1 MIRRKRVGLIISLIL
16 AVSCL
21 CASASTVVA
30 SETRDY
36 KAEIEAAYT
45 QYKDVVADSG
55 ITGEN
60 SGDRYESCYENALSA
75 ANLDDEVAAER
86 LGVLTDIGVLA
97 EKRKAQKDLLASNF
111 EGEIESSSL
120 SAAEKIANE
129 FLTKFVLGENDLKT
143 AAAFNEK
150 KAELEKLLTDYE
162 AAVQNIKDEDV
173 AEFEAYRTN
182 MAEEIGD
189 KFTALTINGVDSVGN
204 KVYGSYSTAQHNT
217 LKGIFEKYVTRTNEG
232 GVTTDAPKDGGEL
245 DKIEYDALEVG
256 QRRKDLE
263 DVRDEAIK
271 GLEGVPRNVLETTY
285 ALYNDYL
292 YLNGKIDEL
301 AAVAPGSDE
310 LIQAESALETIA
322 DELKALKNGFES
334 FCNGASDDVRKKY
347 SEKEKTLSDFFDGT
361 NLDVKVTEYVS
372 SLSDDKYDPTVTVTA
387 YYKDEFG
394 GSLYEAKVFPSTN
407 DGGKLQV
414 YANANG
420 AAKRTANNLIKEEN
434 KSLSVAYLLNVI
446 VYRGYREYK
455 VPTSIL
461 YGDVMKDVCFRIEID
476 LNKYYEN
483 YCKTTG
489 YEQDKFANVKNAY
502 DAVKGGDG
510 ALCYGYGDG
519 AIEKALAAGNKQTEL
534 TEGRLVF
541 YTTSLNNLCIAGTG
555 LENWLTDPWTYVIL
569 IVAVILLIVII
580 RLVVKHWKYTIKFI
594 VNGGSHVPSVRVSK
608 GEAIVLPESPVKT
621 GLVFG
626 GWFVDSACTVR
637 FLENKLNRR
646 RGYKLYAKWSAPVS
660 AEVLT
665 SFYDGL
671 RTRMSSYEKR
681 SFKPTLGMVEK
692 DLIANMFGKETYII
706 LYLALDPEKAAEIV
720 DVPVRYSHKDKKFAS
735 LPTKLIISDPQ
746 TYADALKLTEYTMR
760 SKGLQLMDEDRLPEL
775 IASTVEE
782 RTNGFAYFVRNERV
796 AATTADYFELLRITV
811 KSYVMEA
818 DSGKFKPGDR
828 FTFARIYYDAKSVD
842 LYLPSVKGIKELE
855 KGSRKPRFGDTP
867 VHIVICDN
875 SDIEKAF
882 GLIEKAMLYYGFTK
896 HPENSNDLEDVILS
910 DTNGFAYTVR
920 F

>member
-1 MIRRKRVGLIISLIL
+1 MIKRKRVGLIISLIL
-16 AVSCL
+16 AVTCL
-21 CASASTVVA
+21 CASAATVVA
-30 SETRDY
+30 AETHDY
-36 KAEIEAAYT
+36 KVDIEAAYT

-55 ITGEN
+55 ILGEN
-60 SGDRYESCYENALSA
+60 SGDRYETYYKNALSVANMNDDA
-75 ANLDDEVAAER
+75 AKER
-86 LGVLTDIGVLA
+86 LGVLTDIGDLA
-97 EKRKAQKDLLASNF
+97 GKRKEQKDLLASNF
-111 EGEIESSSL
+111 EGEIETSSL
-120 SAAEKIANE
+120 SKAEQLANK
-129 FLTKFVLGENDLKT
+129 FLTDFVLSETDLNT
-143 AAAFNEK
+143 VAAFNDK
-150 KAELEKLLTDYE
+150 KDALNITLTDYE
-162 AAVQNIKDEDV
+162 TNIKKIKDDDV
-173 AEFEAYRTN
+173 AEFEDYRTE
-182 MAEEIGD
+182 MAKAIGD
-189 KFTALTINGVDSVGN
+189 KFTALTINGSDSVGN
-204 KVYGSYSTAQHNT
+204 KVYGSYSTAQYNT
-217 LKGIFEKYVTRTNEG
+217 LKGIFEDYVTRTSVD
-232 GVTTDAPKDGGEL
+232 GVTTDAPKDGGKL
-245 DKIEYDALEVG
+245 DEIEYDVRDVG
-256 QRRKDLE
+256 QKRTDLE
-263 DVRDEAIK
+263 TVCNEAIAK
-271 GLEGVPRNVLETTY
+271 LVGVPRNVLEATY

-292 YLNGKIDEL
+292 NLSGKIDEL
-301 AAVAPGSDE
+301 AAVAPGSEE
-310 LIQAESALETIA
+310 LSQAESALETIA
-322 DELKALKNGFES
+322 NSLKALKSSFES
-334 FCNGASDDVRKKY
+334 FCNGAGDDVRKKY
-347 SEKEKTLSDFFDGT
+347 SEKEKTLSDFYNGT

-372 SLSDDKYDPTVTVTA
+372 SLSDYKYNPAVTVTA

-394 GSLYEAKVFPSTN
+394 GSLREAKVFPSAD

-434 KSLSVAYLLNVI
+434 SSLSVAYLLNVI

-461 YGDVMKDVCFRIEID
+461 DGDVMKDVCFRIEID

-489 YEQDKFANVKNAY
+489 YEHDKLANVKNAY
-502 DAVKGGDG
+502 DAVKGGNG

-541 YTTSLNNLCIAGTG
+541 YTTSLSNLCIAGTG
-555 LENWLTDPWTYVIL
+555 LENWLTNPWTYVIL
-569 IVAVILLIVII
+569 IAALILLIVII
-580 RLVVKHWKYTIKFI
+580 KLVVKHWKYTIKFI
-594 VNGGSHVPSVRVSK
+594 VNGGSHVRSVRVSK

-692 DLIANMFGKETYII
+692 DLIANMFGKENYII

-720 DVPVRYSHKDKKFAS
+720 DVPARYTHKDKKFAS

-775 IASTVEE
+775 ITSTVEE

-796 AATTADYFELLRITV
+796 AATTADYFELLRIAV

-818 DSGKFKPGDR
+818 DNGKFKPGDR

-896 HPENSNDLEDVILS
+896 YPENSNDLEDVVLS